1 MYTNKKVDKLKSYLK
16 EALLNMSKGIDIF
29 DEIFML
35 ESCGINLGTSK
46 IYEKSISIS
55 EYKMLLKTV
64 DWKSE
69 GLLLAA
75 EKLRKQIEDY
85 I

>member
-1 MYTNKKVDKLKSYLK
+1 
-16 EALLNMSKGIDIF
+16 MSNEINIF

-55 EYKMLLKTV
+55 EYKMLL
-64 DWKSE
+64 
-69 GLLLAA
+69 
-75 EKLRKQIEDY
+75 
-85 I
+85 